1 MERWELDTIKKYKAD
16 WEKNQIEYLEI
27 NILATEV
34 KNSTIESNSKLDTAR
49 ERINNPEDISED
61 IIHKC
66 IKKNEDKEQEGH
78 NKAVQHT
85 FN

>member
-16 WEKNQIEYLEI
+16 WEKNQIDFKI

-34 KNSTIESNSKLDTAR
+34 KNSTTESNSKLDTAR
-49 ERINNPEDISED
+49 ERINNLEDISED
-61 IIHKC
+61 IIHKWV
-66 IKKNEDKEQEGH
+66 KKNEDKEQEEH

>member
-34 KNSTIESNSKLDTAR
+34 KNSTTESNSKSDTAR
-49 ERINNPEDISED
+49 ERINNLEDISED
-61 IIHKC
+61 IIHEC
-66 IKKNEDKEQEGH
+66 VKKNEDKEQEER